1 MIGLTASSKL
11 KRLSICMAYTDDEF
25 KDVPHESV
33 STHVSKEGNANNET
47 MCSMRMASM
56 K

>member
-11 KRLSICMAYTDDEF
+11 KRLSICMAYTDDEY

-47 MCSMRMASM
+47 IQCEWQV
-56 K
+56 